1 MSEFL
6 FVYGTLRRH
15 FIQNQRLQQHAEF
28 IAEASMRGRLYLL
41 DGYPGAVDST
51 DFADNVQGEL
61 YRIRRLTALFAIL
74 DDYEQCS
81 AKFAKPH
88 EYHRQQRSVRLADGR
103 QFQAWVYLYN
113 WDIRQLAQIIS
124 GDFLGRDS
132 VRFQE

>member
-6 FVYGTLRRH
+6 FVYGTLRRQLIH
-15 FIQNQRLQQHAEF
+15 NQRLQQHAEF

-61 YRIRRLTALFAIL
+61 YRIRRATALFAIL
-74 DDYEQCS
+74 DDYEECS
-81 AKFAKPH
+81 AKFPTPH
-88 EYHRQQRSVRLADGR
+88 EYRREQRQVRLADGR

-113 WDIRQLAQIIS
+113 WDVRHLVQIVS
-124 GDFLGRDS
+124 GEF
-132 VRFQE
+132 